1 MKSLIYVLVLI
12 LIINSSYILLN
23 SDRTTYYSAISSQ
36 SEESI
41 DREIT
46 KLDNAKKSSV
56 NNAYLGAMLMKK
68 AGFLKGVNNK
78 VKTFKKGAGLLE
90 GEIRIIRDNVEYR
103 FLRLIIQ
110 EHAPKILKYNK
121 NLEEDK
127 KVVLTGYE
135 KLDPDLQK
143 IIKNYSASSGVIKKE
158 DLK

>member
-1 MKSLIYVLVLI
+1 
-12 LIINSSYILLN
+12 
-23 SDRTTYYSAISSQ
+23 
-36 SEESI
+36 
-41 DREIT
+41 
-46 KLDNAKKSSV
+46 
-56 NNAYLGAMLMKK
+56 MKK